1 MIDIGKLLQQL
12 DDVTAWGAE
21 GVSRQHLLSLAR
33 QSAAAIREL
42 QAAKAD
48 ERHKLVLLAQG
59 LSTLGAELQRHA

>member
-1 MIDIGKLLQQL
+1 MDLNRLLQQL
-12 DDVTAWGAE
+12 DDVAAWG
-21 GVSRQHLLSLAR
+21 GDVSRQHMLSLCK